1 MKHLLLPILASLAL
15 PTSLF
20 SGDVVINKDPMT
32 DLKKNMDV
40 CWIKNYYKDLLRQ
53 SEKALLVIGC
63 LDDQYDLAQTVQ
75 VSIET
80 IGLNITGDKSFD

>member
-1 MKHLLLPILASLAL
+1 
-15 PTSLF
+15 
-20 SGDVVINKDPMT
+20 
-32 DLKKNMDV
+32 MDV

>member
-1 MKHLLLPILASLAL
+1 
-15 PTSLF
+15 
-20 SGDVVINKDPMT
+20 
-32 DLKKNMDV
+32 MDV

-63 LDDQYDLAQTVQ
+63 LDDPYDLAQTAQ

-80 IGLNITGDKSFD
+80 IGLNITGYKSFDLRFDEDKTFI